1 MTGNP
6 KASLSV
12 KAAGLLTAL
21 GAGLALACAAAPA
34 HAASFDCAKASA
46 PDERAVCANRALND
60 ADVRL
65 GVLYDLTTK
74 LVGMGQRGE
83 EQDSQRQFLIDRRAC
98 GSRVSCIAPLYQKR
112 IDAMMAI
119 MAQVEQAGPF

>member
-21 GAGLALACAAAPA
+21 GAGLALACLTAPA
-34 HAASFDCAKASA
+34 HAASFDCARAAA

-60 ADVRL
+60 QDVRL
-65 GVLYDLTTK
+65 GLLYDLTTK
-74 LVGMGQRGE
+74 LVGMGQRGDL
-83 EQDSQRQFLIDRRAC
+83 QDTQRQFLIDRRAC
-98 GSRVSCIAPLYQKR
+98 GGRVSCIAPLYQKR

-119 MAQVEQAGPF
+119 MARVEQSGPF